1 MPARPTLLSLEMA
14 DNPELIA
21 RFEQLI
27 ADSLGESLT
36 SDNDISVF
44 IKLMAYLQAQT
55 YTKLKEFPDI
65 RDIDLAPEDFLQYY
79 KQEFA
84 LKLPDSTNFDL
95 REFIRESK
103 NWYSG
108 KGTTEL
114 LSFIGALTNTDIDL
128 FESSRLIM
136 RFNSPKTLISVATST
151 HHPSSLDSLTSA
163 TFFQIPVMSLL
174 IHNWKYRALK
184 DLTPP
189 LSKLLTETLERTS
202 IPLPDIIT
210 AVPLHPKRLR
220 ERDFNQSDLLAEKVA
235 SHINFLIPITEYLP
249 LLDKVRH
256 TKPQSKQQNREA
268 RLANLTDA
276 FALNKE
282 YKDVLKGKTVWII
295 DDVTT
300 TGTTLTECARV
311 LKTHGAKE
319 VHGFVVAH

>member
-1 MPARPTLLSLEMA
+1 VSKQKEIISTFFHVAINSILDGLFPRRCFGCGAYDTFLCDLCLARIPRRTPAT
-14 DNPELIA
+14 
-21 RFEQLI
+21 F
-27 ADSLGESLT
+27 
-36 SDNDISVF
+36 F
-44 IKLMAYLQAQT
+44 
-55 YTKLKEFPDI
+55 
-65 RDIDLAPEDFLQYY
+65 
-79 KQEFA
+79 
-84 LKLPDSTNFDL
+84 
-95 REFIRESK
+95 
-103 NWYSG
+103 
-108 KGTTEL
+108 
-114 LSFIGALTNTDIDL
+114 
-128 FESSRLIM
+128 
-136 RFNSPKTLISVATST
+136 VATST

-220 ERDFNQSDLLAEKVA
+220 ERNFNQSDLLAEKVA